1 MGVTQSMCVSLR
13 ELDKYTNE
21 SYTVKRTSGDLQDGW
36 RISNGPHH
44 CGVTGGNGWV
54 GGHANKSVDGWKVFM
69 SLPLELEGYVDVTN
83 APVTHACGTPHAC
96 GWRRQGTFFP
106 TRIKDQDAEIKSWQD
121 SLLVDLDNLQ
131 AAKAPKAEPKVEMA
145 SVVEAAVKAD
155 RAITDA
161 KAMSSTGSETDFAKN
176 LFMTVQGVKHDALC
190 PHGLPYYACM
200 SCSH

>member
-1 MGVTQSMCVSLR
+1 MGVSQSSCVSLR
-13 ELDKYTNE
+13 ELDKYTSE
-21 SYTVKRTSGDLQDGW
+21 SYTVKRTSGDLDDGW

-44 CGVTGGNGWV
+44 CANAGSGWV
-54 GGHANKSVDGWKVFM
+54 GGHANRPEGVWRVFM
-69 SLPLELEGYVDVTN
+69 SSPIDMTATPHDN
-83 APVTHACGTPHAC
+83 AHAC
-96 GWRRQGTFFP
+96 GWRRHGTFFP

-121 SLLVDLDNLQ
+121 SFLGDLEALH
-131 AAKAPKAEPKVEMA
+131 AAKAEESEPKVEPKVEPKLA

-155 RAITDA
+155 KAIAEA
-161 KAMSSTGSETDFAKN
+161 KAMTSETDFAKN

>member
-13 ELDKYTNE
+13 ELEKYTNE
-21 SYTVKRTSGDLQDGW
+21 SYTVKRTSGDLEDGW

-44 CGVTGGNGWV
+44 CASSSGSGWV
-54 GGHANKSVDGWKVFM
+54 GGHARKPAEGWRVFM
-69 SLPLELEGYVDVTN
+69 SLPVELESERE
-83 APVTHACGTPHAC
+83 HFC
-96 GWRRQGTFFP
+96 GWRRHGTFFP

-121 SLLVDLDNLQ
+121 SLLLDLDALQ
-131 AAKAPKAEPKVEMA
+131 AAKNADEPKVEPKVEAEPKVSFA
-145 SVVEAAVKAD
+145 SVIEAAVKAD

-176 LFMTVQGVKHDALC
+176 LFMTVQGVKHDARC